1 MAQIITEI
9 ILTRESV
16 SAHDLEMLC
25 SLPPGLALHI
35 LDYAETATES
45 EAESE
50 TESETESEP
59 ESVELFIHTDGWE
72 ESGDPYDNNWT
83 YSTEVRIPMGLESGY
98 HWWYVLSFEPGQ
110 QKDPKV
116 WIEDIDGNRQF
127 QRYQTLIV
135 CTQLDMHDT
144 WDNQYLLLVDLEYDL
159 TQYLRNEYEGW
170 DFNPFYN
177 MHEDMTWS

>member
-1 MAQIITEI
+1 MTQIITEI

-50 TESETESEP
+50 AESEIESEA

-72 ESGDPYDNNWT
+72 ESGDPYDNNWG

-98 HWWYVLSFEPGQ
+98 HWWYVLSFDPGQ

-135 CTQLDMHDT
+135 CSDRWHVE
-144 WDNQYLLLVDLEYDL
+144 YLKLVDREYNLTLYYGEEYD
-159 TQYLRNEYEGW
+159 GW
-170 DFNPFYN
+170 EFNPYYN
-177 MHEDMTWS
+177 LHEDMAWHVPF